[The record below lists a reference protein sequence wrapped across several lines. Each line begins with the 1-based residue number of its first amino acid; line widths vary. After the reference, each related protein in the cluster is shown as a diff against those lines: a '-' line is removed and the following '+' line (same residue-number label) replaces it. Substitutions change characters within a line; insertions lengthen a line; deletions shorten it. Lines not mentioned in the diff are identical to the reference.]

1 MRPTFVTVYV
11 ENGCS
16 VETIS
21 VHTNVTLVIASSA
34 GNIVSHV
41 TYTLEVM

>member
-1 MRPTFVTVYV
+1 MTVYV